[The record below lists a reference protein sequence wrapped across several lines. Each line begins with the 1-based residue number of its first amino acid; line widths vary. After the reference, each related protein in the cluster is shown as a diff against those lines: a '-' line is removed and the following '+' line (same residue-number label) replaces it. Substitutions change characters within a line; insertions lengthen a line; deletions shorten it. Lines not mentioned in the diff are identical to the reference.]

1 MRKKFLL
8 LTSLALAGA
17 SLQAGAQT
25 ADNLYPCDL
34 SGEKD
39 RDSGITFVTLEGT
52 FKINSTQ
59 RHVFQDES
67 VLSAGIGKSLVP
79 EVTYSGPATKMSLYI
94 DLGQDGSFDAAD
106 LMGYGLPQQLP
117 TISIP
122 SETVPGVYRARVE
135 AEGDCAV
142 DFLVNL
148 HKEECEFFSEIL
160 NGNIWAPG
168 YKPLPLSVAY
178 WTAVS
183 VEPRP
188 TLEGF
193 KGDRLTVR
201 HGQNIFGEQYVSGN
215 RQWEEFEIPA
225 EGVSELYPYQIN
237 GQIYVYGEYADTPE
251 GEWTLIWSD
260 EFTADEMDSSKWSY
274 HPRYSSAWN
283 RFCAVGDERPVVNKF
298 DQGMYKSYCM
308 KTPEEFLPSETKEMI
323 SGAIYTHNKFYLTGG
338 YIEARCKTLPHKGN
352 FQAFW
357 LMPSNQ
363 SAGWPSCGEIDIW
376 EQINTEK
383 VAYGTL
389 HHAWRYPN
397 NATVQSKYGSIS
409 KACPFSGGTKTGV
422 DAALWHTYAIDWDSE
437 HITWYVDG
445 QPYATAQNPHYSEGK
460 WTEEV
465 TWPFDKAFYI
475 ICNQSVG
482 NGGWAANP
490 DLDFVYQT
498 DFDYVRAYQKKD
510 NLNYYSTKDGH
521 VSGITDV
528 IPDGDLD
535 CDAPVEYYNLQGI
548 RVKGDTPGV
557 YIRRQ
562 GGKTSKILVK

>member
-67 VLSAGIGKSLVP
+67 VLSTGIGKSLVP

-178 WTAVS
+178 GTAVRI
-183 VEPRP
+183 EPRA

-193 KGDRLTVR
+193 EGDKLTVR

-215 RQWEEFEIPA
+215 RQWDEFEIPA
-225 EGVSELYPYQIN
+225 EGVSELTPSQVN

-260 EFTADEMDSSKWSY
+260 EFSGDAMDTSKWSY
-274 HPRYSSAWN
+274 HPRYSSTWN
-283 RFCAVGDERPVVNKF
+283 RFCAVDNERPVVNKF
-298 DQGMYKSYCM
+298 DQGMYKAYCV
-308 KTPEEFLPSETKEMI
+308 KTPDEFLPAEKKEMI
-323 SGAIYTHNKFYLTGG
+323 SGAIYTHNKFYLNGG
-338 YIEARCKTLPHKGN
+338 YVEARCKTNPHSGN
-352 FQAFW
+352 FPAFW

-363 SAGWPSCGEIDIW
+363 SNGWPSCGEIDIW

-383 VAYGTL
+383 VAYGSL
-389 HHAWRYPN
+389 HCAWRYPN
-397 NATVQSKYGSIS
+397 NASVKNKYGSIS
-409 KACPFSGGTKTGV
+409 KSIPFSGGTKRGD
-422 DAALWHTYAIDWDSE
+422 DAALWHTYAIDWDAE

-445 QPYATAQNPHYSEGK
+445 VAYATAKNPHYSEGK

-465 TWPFDKAFYI
+465 TWPFNKSFYI

-482 NGGWAANP
+482 DGGWAAKP
-490 DLDFVYQT
+490 DLGFDYQT

-510 NLNYYSTKDGH
+510 NLNYFSTKDGN

-528 IPDGDLD
+528 IPDSDAD
-535 CDAPVEYYNLQGI
+535 SAAPVEYYNLQGI
-548 RVKGDTPGV
+548 RVTGDTPGV

-562 GGKTSKILVK
+562 GSTTTKVLVK